1 MRQATQTLIIVL
13 ALLAGCSPPDSV
25 VMMPEPG
32 VSRDLAQSRASAIS
46 EVSYDLH
53 FRIPELQTQPVSG
66 RAIINLSLLNH
77 DQPLVIDF
85 RAPADHIRQVLLN
98 GQAVEYSAVQ
108 DHIVIS
114 AAQLSAGPL
123 SVEIHFQSTD
133 SALNRQSDFL
143 YTLFVPDNASTA
155 YPVFEQ
161 PDIKARYRL
170 SLSIPAD
177 WQALANGQLLS
188 RQADPDRSNADRL
201 EFATTQPLSSYLFAF
216 AAGRF
221 QTETVVRD
229 GRQMTMYHRETD
241 AESVARNRDA
251 IFDLHV
257 TALDWLED
265 YTAIDYPFEK
275 FDFFA
280 IPAFQFGGMEHPGA
294 IWYRAE
300 SLFLDPGASR
310 ARELGRASLIAHET
324 AHMWFG
330 DLVTMR
336 WFNDVW
342 MKEVFANFLA
352 AKIAGPAFPELD
364 LDLRFYQAHHPTA
377 YAVDRTAGANAIR
390 QPLDNLREAGSL
402 YGAIIYQKAPVVM
415 NQLELLLGKQA
426 LRDGLR
432 TYLAD
437 YAYANADWQDLID
450 ILDANSERD
459 LFAWSH
465 AWVDQPG
472 RPRIQSIW
480 QQSALEIVQR
490 DDDAQRDLLWAQP
503 LSVLVSRDGQ
513 LQTYQLELSGRNVL
527 IDMPDQR
534 RPEFVLT
541 GVDGV
546 SYARFEMDES
556 SRQSLLTAVHEL
568 DSALHRA
575 VAWQHL
581 WEDVLENRLAPE
593 QLLQSLMVGL
603 QVEDDALMAQQ
614 MMGLVRSLWWR
625 YIPEDARQQQAAALE
640 QVLWEALQKASSAG
654 DKGAYFD
661 TLVNVT
667 VSRNGVQRLYDLW
680 SGERTIDGLPLQEQQ
695 LITLSEELALRGRPD
710 ASRILDEQQSRITNP
725 DRLARFR
732 FVRTAFDGSDNERRA
747 MFNSFS
753 DVRNRQRESWVLD
766 AVRAIHHPLRAQ
778 QSLPLIRPGLELV
791 EEIQQTG
798 DIFFPLRWLHAILDG
813 HSSSEAAAVVEL
825 FIEDNSDMSPKLMG
839 KLLQAADGLQRAA
852 DQI

>member
-1 MRQATQTLIIVL
+1 MRQVTYTLLIVL
-13 ALLAGCSPPDSV
+13 GLLAGCSSPDPV
-25 VMMPEPG
+25 VMVPEPG
-32 VSRDLAQSRASAIS
+32 VSQQLAQSRALTITD
-46 EVSYDLH
+46 VSYDLH
-53 FRIPELQTQPVSG
+53 FRIPESQSQPVSG
-66 RAIINLSLLNH
+66 RVAISLTLLNS
-77 DQPLVIDF
+77 DAPLVIDF
-85 RAPADHIRQVLLN
+85 RAPADHIHQVLLN
-98 GQAVEYSAVQ
+98 GQAVEYSALH
-108 DHIVIS
+108 DHIVIG
-114 AAQLSAGPL
+114 AGLLSPGPL
-123 SVEIHFQSTD
+123 SVEINFQSTD

-155 YPVFEQ
+155 YPLFEQ
-161 PDIKARYRL
+161 PDIKANYRL

-188 RQADPDRSNADRL
+188 RHTDPDRNEADRL

-221 QTETVVRD
+221 QTETAVRN
-229 GRQMTMYHRETD
+229 GRQMTMYHREAD
-241 AESVARNRDA
+241 ADSVARNLNA

-265 YTAIDYPFEK
+265 YTTIDYPFDK

-300 SLFLDPGASR
+300 SLFLDPGTSR
-310 ARELGRASLIAHET
+310 SRELGRASLIAHET

-377 YAVDRTAGANAIR
+377 YAVDRTAGANPIR

-415 NQLELLLGKQA
+415 NQLELLLGEQT

-432 TYLAD
+432 TYLSE
-437 YAYANADWQDLID
+437 YAFANADWQELIE
-450 ILDANSERD
+450 ILDASTELD
-459 LFAWSH
+459 LLAWSR

-472 RPRIQSIW
+472 RPRVQSIW

-490 DDDAQRDLLWAQP
+490 DDDEQRDQLWAQP
-503 LSVLVSRDGQ
+503 LSVLVSQNGQ
-513 LQTYQLELSGRNVL
+513 LRTYDVELSDRNVL
-527 IDMPDQR
+527 IDMPDQS
-534 RPEFVLT
+534 RPDFVLA
-541 GVDGV
+541 GIDGV
-546 SYARFEMDES
+546 SYGRFEMDES
-556 SRQSLLTAVHEL
+556 SRQSLLTGIHEL

-581 WEDVLENRLAPE
+581 WEDVLEHRLAPE
-593 QLLQSLMVGL
+593 QMLQALMSGL
-603 QVEDDALMAQQ
+603 QIESDALLAQQ

-625 YIPEDARQQQAAALE
+625 YIPDDLRQRQAAALE
-640 QVLWEALQKASSAG
+640 QVLWDVMQQTSSSG

-667 VSRNGVQRLYDLW
+667 VSRNGVRRLYELW
-680 SGERTIDGLPLQEQQ
+680 SGDGTIEGLPLQEQQ
-695 LITLSEELALRGRPD
+695 FITLAEELALRGRPD
-710 ASRILDEQQSRITNP
+710 VSRILDEQQSRITNP
-725 DRLARFR
+725 DRLARFQ
-732 FVRTAFDGSDNERRA
+732 FVRTAFEGNANQRSA
-747 MFNSFS
+747 MFNSFA

-766 AVRAIHHPLRAQ
+766 AARAIHHPLRAQ
-778 QSLPLIRPGLELV
+778 QSLPLIRAGLELV

-825 FIEDNSDMSPKLMG
+825 FIADNSDMPPKLMG

-852 DQI
+852 E

>member
-1 MRQATQTLIIVL
+1 MRQVTVTFMIVL
-13 ALLAGCSPPDSV
+13 AILAGCSAPDPV
-25 VMMPEPG
+25 VMIPDPG
-32 VSRDLAQSRASAIS
+32 VSQQLAQSRASRIS
-46 EVSYDLH
+46 DVSYDLQ
-53 FRIPELQTQPVSG
+53 FTIPESADQPVIG
-66 RAIINLSLLNH
+66 QVLINLTLSDD

-85 RAPADHIRQVLLN
+85 RAPSDHIHQVLLN
-98 GQAVEYSAVQ
+98 GQQAEYSNPE

-114 AAQLSAGPL
+114 AGQLSSGPL
-123 SVEIHFQSTD
+123 AVEIHFQSTD
-133 SALNRQSDFL
+133 NALNRQSDFL

-155 YPVFEQ
+155 FPVFEQ

-177 WQALANGQLLS
+177 WQALANGPLLNRAPDANRS
-188 RQADPDRSNADRL
+188 GADTL
-201 EFATTQPLSSYLFAF
+201 EFAVTQPLSSYLFAF

-221 QTETVVRD
+221 QTETAVRN

-241 AESVARNRDA
+241 TDSVARNRDA
-251 IFDLHV
+251 IFDLHA
-257 TALDWLED
+257 TSLEWLQD
-265 YTAIDYPFEK
+265 YTAIDYPFDK

-280 IPAFQFGGMEHPGA
+280 VPAFQFGGMEHPGA

-310 ARELGRASLIAHET
+310 SRELGRASLIAHET

-377 YAVDRTAGANAIR
+377 YAVDRTAGANPIR

-415 NQLELLLGKQA
+415 KQLELLLGEDA

-432 TYLAD
+432 RYLSD
-437 YAYANADWQDLID
+437 YAFANADWPELIE
-450 ILDANSERD
+450 ILDASTERD
-459 LFAWSH
+459 LRAWSH

-472 RPRIQSIW
+472 RPRVQSIW
-480 QQSALEIVQR
+480 QQSALEIVQS
-490 DDDAQRDLLWAQP
+490 DDDGERDLLWAQP
-503 LSVLVSRDGQ
+503 LSVLVSQNGQ
-513 LQTYQLELSGRNVL
+513 LQSYQLELSDRNVL
-527 IDMPDQR
+527 IDMTDRGRPD
-534 RPEFVLT
+534 FVLA

-546 SYARFEMDES
+546 SYARFEMDEA
-556 SRQSLLTAVHEL
+556 SRQSLLSAVHGFE
-568 DSALHRA
+568 SALHRA

-581 WEDVLENRLAPE
+581 WEDVLEDRMAPG
-593 QLLQSLMVGL
+593 QLLLALMTGL
-603 QVEDDALMAQQ
+603 QTESDALLAQQ
-614 MMGLVRSLWWR
+614 MMGLTRSLWWR
-625 YIPEDARQQQAAALE
+625 YIPETDRQQQAAALE
-640 QVLWEALQKASSAG
+640 QILWDAMSRVPAAG

-667 VSRNGVQRLYDLW
+667 VSRSGVQRLYELW
-680 SGERTIDGLPLQEQQ
+680 SGETSIEGLPLQEQQ
-695 LITLSEELALRGRPD
+695 LITLAEELALRDINDVTG
-710 ASRILDEQQSRITNP
+710 ILDEQQARITNP
-725 DRLARFR
+725 DRLARFQ
-732 FVRTAFDGSDNERRA
+732 FVRAAFEGNANERSA
-747 MFNSFS
+747 MFNSFAL
-753 DVRNRQRESWVLD
+753 VQNRQRESWVLD
-766 AVRAIHHPLRAQ
+766 AVRAIHHPLRAE
-778 QSLPLIRPGLELV
+778 QSLSLILPGLELLDD
-791 EEIQQTG
+791 IQQTG

-813 HSSSEAAAVVEL
+813 HSSPQAVSVVEE
-825 FIEDNSDMSPKLMG
+825 FIAANSDMSPKLMG

-852 DQI
+852 R